1 MKGVREKRAA
11 EDDGNVTMLPMK
23 KGGRPVILVRVRDGG
38 GVVSARIA
46 MAAARGILMS
56 CNRSRLV
63 EFGGDMQLN
72 RQWAYSLLRQMNF
85 VKRKATT
92 AKSKHSNADF
102 VRLKQQF
109 LADMVTTVDMEEIPA
124 ELILNNVVLVVDI
137 QKILVIVLIFVI
149 NNIFDLVL
157 VN

>member
-23 KGGRPVILVRVRDGG
+23 KGGRPVLLVRVRDGG

-63 EFGGDMQLN
+63 EFGGDM
-72 RQWAYSLLRQMNF
+72 
-85 VKRKATT
+85 
-92 AKSKHSNADF
+92 
-102 VRLKQQF
+102 
-109 LADMVTTVDMEEIPA
+109 
-124 ELILNNVVLVVDI
+124 
-137 QKILVIVLIFVI
+137 
-149 NNIFDLVL
+149 
-157 VN
+157 